1 MKLCSRFYTS
11 CSSTKVREVNDNVD
25 VMEQQDYITL
35 LLVLKKPPEEEEAFS
50 VDNSDKIIRNI
61 QLDKATE

>member
-1 MKLCSRFYTS
+1 M
-11 CSSTKVREVNDNVD
+11 REVNDNVD